1 METEYKDIYCKLKE
15 IQKKILSKAPSD
27 YNENLPRRIKKIN
40 SQEEIIREIAD
51 NIQRKYPDFDHEII
65 YKKIKEKVEILT
77 ERYYNAY
84 PQKMDTLVEKK
95 RFNHYL
101 DFEIKD
107 DIEIENET
115 ISRFGDL
122 EKIED
127 LEVLKNFE
135 NYLANKKTQLEKDTY
150 LYEGL
155 EHTIQ
160 LVKTKISLLERR
172 SKVSGSLRNFAKY
185 LKKILKPSFQ

>member
-1 METEYKDIYCKLKE
+1 MGAEYKDIYCKLKE

-27 YNENLPRRIKKIN
+27 YSENLPRRIKKIN
-40 SQEEIIREIAD
+40 SQEEIIGEIAKD
-51 NIQRKYPDFDHEII
+51 IKGKYSNFDHETI

-84 PQKMDTLVEKK
+84 PQKMDTLAEKK

-101 DFEIKD
+101 DFEIQD
-107 DIEIENET
+107 DVAIENES
-115 ISRFGDL
+115 ISKFGDL

-127 LEVLKNFE
+127 LEVLKIFE
-135 NYLANKKTQLEKDTY
+135 NYLESKKKQLDEGTY

-155 EHTIQ
+155 KRTIQ
-160 LVKTKISLLERR
+160 LVKTKISLLEGR
-172 SKVSGSLRNFAKY
+172 SKVSSSLRNFVKY
-185 LKKILKPSFQ
+185 LKNLVPK